1 MITFAHPAY
10 LWGLAGLAIP
20 VAIHLLSRRE
30 GKVVLVGSV
39 RHLEPSATR
48 QFRTL
53 KLNEMLLLLV
63 RCILYSLIVLWFS
76 GPVFTGWQTRTR
88 AAWVEPS
95 VATSP
100 YTTSLLTQLDG
111 RGFERQPWSQA
122 WDSLTYPD
130 VLKEML
136 LQPADSVVVI
146 ARGNARRFSG
156 PRAVLPAHVQWIHPP
171 QDSVSR
177 FVVQAI
183 ATARDSVQIRE
194 GITNG
199 EQTQFTTEMLT
210 FTSAAARLNSANE
223 VSVRNADTLR
233 IHIAADEKYAEEA
246 RLLRAVLQSI
256 DDAIPAHIV
265 FVSQAATWTC
275 WLRDDTAPNGDHV
288 IVRRP
293 DTQAGSWTK
302 EEAHRYRLTKPLTAQ
317 LIREEDLVFNL
328 VRALT
333 ADDAAQLV
341 VTAHDSRVVDPQLV
355 WQRANEPVRA
365 ALAPDDNVD
374 RILLLLMLAL
384 LLTERWLAHRKNL

>member
-171 QDSVSR
+171 QDSGSR
-177 FVVQAI
+177 FVVRPI

-199 EQTQFTTEMLT
+199 ERTHFTTEMLT

-246 RLLRAVLQSI
+246 RL
-256 DDAIPAHIV
+256 
-265 FVSQAATWTC
+265 
-275 WLRDDTAPNGDHV
+275 
-288 IVRRP
+288 
-293 DTQAGSWTK
+293 
-302 EEAHRYRLTKPLTAQ
+302 
-317 LIREEDLVFNL
+317 
-328 VRALT
+328 
-333 ADDAAQLV
+333 
-341 VTAHDSRVVDPQLV
+341 
-355 WQRANEPVRA
+355 
-365 ALAPDDNVD
+365 
-374 RILLLLMLAL
+374 
-384 LLTERWLAHRKNL
+384 